1 MGSTVAS
8 AKVAPIEGFAQKRFQ
23 LSFGL
28 TVAIWLAGLIGHF
41 TPLAEWPAL
50 FIYVFGS
57 IGLTLWHCSQNNDW
71 RATYVSN
78 MNLQE
83 SLKWGSIIGGGLF
96 LMDVGMAYKHY
107 ADGGAPMN
115 QMQDILLGK
124 NFLYFFPILILA
136 EEFLW
141 RGLMFSALID
151 RGLNKHV
158 VVAITT
164 VLYMLNHFAV
174 APVGMLERGMMAMM
188 ALPIG
193 IVGGYIVAKTR
204 NVWGAVAL
212 HMITMISMVVDMLI
226 IPKLF

>member
-1 MGSTVAS
+1 MRSVAS
-8 AKVAPIEGFAQKRFQ
+8 AKVVSQEAFAQKRFQ

-28 TVAIWLAGLIGHF
+28 TAAIWIAGLVGHF

-50 FIYVFGS
+50 FIYVVGS
-57 IGLTLWHCSQNNDW
+57 IGLTLWHCNQNNDW
-71 RATYVSN
+71 QATYVTN

-83 SLKWGSIIGGGLF
+83 TLKWGGLIGGGLF

-115 QMQDILLGK
+115 QMQGILLDM
-124 NFLYFFPILILA
+124 NLLYLFPILILA

-151 RGLNKHV
+151 RGMNKHA

-164 VLYMLNHFAV
+164 LFYMLNHFAV
-174 APVGMLERGMMAMM
+174 APVGMMERGMMAGM

-193 IVGGYIVAKTR
+193 VVGGYIVAKTR
-204 NVWGAVAL
+204 NVWGSVAL
-212 HMITMISMVVDMLI
+212 HMITMLSMVVDMLV
-226 IPKLF
+226 IPRLF